1 MEVDYKEILACT
13 KPGDL
18 FISDDEKVIKNT
30 YIELCKKYHPD
41 NACTRRDSDSLSE
54 EDNAKVMSKINEL
67 YVLAMLMSKKGIW
80 EKTGFIKIRKSEAK
94 AYEIRYS
101 SDYSFELGHVYL
113 TKRKIIYVIASDKK
127 KYADNLVDNLKKIKY
142 RNSKMQENFSSSMPN
157 IYDYFVDA
165 TGRPII
171 IMDKAE
177 GYYPLREVVQYYG
190 GKLDPRH
197 VAWIISRLSN
207 IACLLD
213 VNDMTSNGLSI
224 DNLLVSPVD
233 HGIAIHGAM
242 FYMQSVGNKMIGT
255 VGDVFEIMP
264 SKVKGNKEA
273 SIDTDLESI
282 KMIGRELCGEKNVVK
297 FRELGDV
304 PASMKAFLT
313 KGAGRD
319 AYAEFQ
325 CWDRSLRE
333 SFGARRFVKM
343 DYK

>member
-1 MEVDYKEILACT
+1 MEVDYKTILDCT

-18 FISDDEKVIKNT
+18 FTSDDEKSIKNT

-41 NACTRRDSDSLSE
+41 NAVSGRDEDSLSE

-80 EKTGFIKIRKSEAK
+80 EKTGYIKIRKSETK
-94 AYEIRYS
+94 AYEIYYS

-113 TKRKIIYVIASDKK
+113 TKKKIIYVIAADKK
-127 KYADNLVDNLKKIKY
+127 KFADNLVDNLKKIKY
-142 RNSKMQENFSSSMPN
+142 KNSKMEENFSSSMPN
-157 IYDYFVDA
+157 IYGYFEDV
-165 TGRPII
+165 TGRTIV

-207 IACLLD
+207 IVCLLD
-213 VNDMTSNGLSI
+213 MNNMTSNGLSV
-224 DNLLVSPVD
+224 DNLLISPSD
-233 HGIAIHGAM
+233 HGIAVHGAM
-242 FYMQSVGNKMIGT
+242 FYMTEIGSKMIGT
-255 VGDVFEIMP
+255 VNDVFEVMP
-264 SKVKGNKEA
+264 NKVKGNKEA
-273 SIDTDLESI
+273 GIDTDLESI

-304 PASMKAFLT
+304 PDSMKTFLT

-325 CWDRSLRE
+325 CWDKSLHE
-333 SFGARRFVKM
+333 SFGARRFVRM
-343 DYK
+343 EYK